1 MTFKLG
7 LLGRSPSHLHRK
19 FRAEPITSSSQ
30 AQGGA
35 HHKLITSSGR
45 SPSGPDGQDRL
56 STPHPLE
63 TDRRLPLFTGWTRR
77 VASDQVVKALTDD
90 DVPVLGADLIRHI
103 VRFVATQELD
113 TIGLFPLARPP
124 IPACHRPSKLLD
136 HVLKNFGHIHL
147 INLYKILMPWR
158 KRSIL
163 RV

>member
-7 LLGRSPSHLHRK
+7 LSG
-19 FRAEPITSSSQ
+19 ISSLS
-30 AQGGA
+30 
-35 HHKLITSSGR
+35 ITSSGR
-45 SPSGPDGQDRL
+45 SPSGSHGRNRVAVQTDKTVSG
-56 STPHPLE
+56 TPHPLE

-90 DVPVLGADLIRHI
+90 DVPVFGADLIRHI

-113 TIGLFPLARPP
+113 PIGLFPLARPP